1 MASGDGISG
10 NRTIPNVGTN
20 GLGGDSWVVLL
31 DTQGQKIREWAYPG
45 YLFGLT
51 VLGDGGILF
60 VEGLSVVRMDG
71 DGTILWRRGLQ
82 LESKSGFYSLALLA
96 DGGFVCS
103 GFTTVTNNVNPIDVL
118 PPTTSRAALLAR
130 FDKDGNTL
138 WHQIYDYEGEPEIR
152 KVLVT
157 EDGGFLLGMQTLGV
171 HVVEASTNL
180 VDWFGVSTNRL
191 GVCGTIVSDPTSTN
205 QVRRFYRARALDP
218 Q

>member
-1 MASGDGISG
+1 MGSGDGISG

-51 VLGDGGILF
+51 VLGDGGIVF

-71 DGTILWRRGLQ
+71 DGTIV
-82 LESKSGFYSLALLA
+82 A
-96 DGGFVCS
+96 
-103 GFTTVTNNVNPIDVL
+103 
-118 PPTTSRAALLAR
+118 
-130 FDKDGNTL
+130 
-138 WHQIYDYEGEPEIR
+138 
-152 KVLVT
+152 
-157 EDGGFLLGMQTLGV
+157 
-171 HVVEASTNL
+171 
-180 VDWFGVSTNRL
+180 
-191 GVCGTIVSDPTSTN
+191 DPTSTN